1 MTEQKFKELVEKTLH
16 VLEGYAIDEN
26 GNKKIHIVGIEKLYK
41 QLTLT
46 AVSHRREL
54 LKGFANYLQSDVGNL
69 NYDFTELVDDYEKTL

>member
-46 AVSHRREL
+46 GV
-54 LKGFANYLQSDVGNL
+54 VGSAKNTS
-69 NYDFTELVDDYEKTL
+69 Y